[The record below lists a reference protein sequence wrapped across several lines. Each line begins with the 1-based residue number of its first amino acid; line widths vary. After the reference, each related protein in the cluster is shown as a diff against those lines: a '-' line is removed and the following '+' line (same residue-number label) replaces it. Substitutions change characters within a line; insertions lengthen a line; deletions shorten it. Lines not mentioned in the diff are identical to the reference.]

1 MLCDARAPTSGGAGE
16 GPNADP
22 GLSPVVERNVPHGEV
37 FLEEAFANNYGFTA
51 MNAGCGSC
59 ILRPA
64 SSGLPLRSQYA
75 RGIDNDMDILF
86 GGTRQPQR
94 HDATS
99 VRDLTTIARQ
109 SAHGNRCAVR

>member
-16 GPNADP
+16 GPNAAP

-51 MNAGCGSC
+51 MNAGSSVQ
-59 ILRPA
+59 RPRA
-64 SSGLPLRSQYA
+64 YPYA

>member
-1 MLCDARAPTSGGAGE
+1 MLCDARASTSGGAGE

-51 MNAGCGSC
+51 MNAGSRPPSG
-59 ILRPA
+59 PA
-64 SSGLPLRSQYA
+64 SSGLPLRLYA
-75 RGIDNDMDILF
+75 RYRYGYPII

>member
-51 MNAGCGSC
+51 MNLECRIAPSSVLGRGSG
-59 ILRPA
+59 LRP
-64 SSGLPLRSQYA
+64 LPTL
-75 RGIDNDMDILF
+75 GIDMDIL
-86 GGTRQPQR
+86 
-94 HDATS
+94 
-99 VRDLTTIARQ
+99 
-109 SAHGNRCAVR
+109 

>member
-1 MLCDARAPTSGGAGE
+1 MLCDARASTSGGAGE

-51 MNAGCGSC
+51 MNAGSSVS
-59 ILRPA
+59 ISYNRRHPARRDLR
-64 SSGLPLRSQYA
+64 
-75 RGIDNDMDILF
+75 
-86 GGTRQPQR
+86 
-94 HDATS
+94 